1 MIVATV
7 GEQGNRFLVIGAGFS
22 GSLLSAILAR
32 YGKQVTLIDHG
43 EHPRFVIGE
52 SSTPAASLI
61 LRTLVKRYGLSELA
75 PLTRYGR
82 WVNELASVRRG
93 AKRGFSY
100 FFHQTDSDFQV
111 EEAHPNEL
119 LVTASS
125 ALDLADAQWLRSDV
139 DQFLCD
145 YARQQGVVLR
155 ELTTLKSLQ
164 RDEVSS
170 QWAATVV
177 DSEHVQQ
184 SLPFDWVVD
193 ASGNGEVVA
202 RLLGLPSGD
211 LPGLHTNSVAVF
223 SHFDG
228 VKSWDAMLAEQR
240 QDTKDFPFPTDA
252 SAQHHVIERGWLW
265 CLRFDHRVTSAGIV
279 LDGHYLND
287 DWQQIAAEKMWR
299 THIARYPSLRRMFQ
313 DAQLSDTPNRY
324 IKTQRLQRIAGQ
336 AAGQGWVSLPHT
348 AGFID
353 PLHSTGIAHSM
364 SGVERLA
371 DIFLSADGAHQTEVD
386 AYGEQVLDELRLIDL
401 LVAGCYLALPS
412 KRHFEAYCMLYFA
425 AATTYEKSR
434 MDSAGRNLG
443 NAMLLADDSQWV
455 TAVQDVFYYLQELA
469 MSQHWGGPEQFEAII
484 REKIKSY
491 NHAGLCDAEVSSMYR
506 YTASM

>member
-7 GEQGNRFLVIGAGFS
+7 DKQGNRFLVIGAGFS

-32 YGKQVTLIDHG
+32 HGKQVTLIDRG
-43 EHPRFVIGE
+43 EHPRFAIGE

-82 WVNELASVRRG
+82 WMNELASVRRG

-100 FFHQTDSDFQV
+100 FFHQADSDFRVTESHQ
-111 EEAHPNEL
+111 NEL

-125 ALDLADAQWLRSDV
+125 SLELADTQWLRSDV
-139 DQFLCD
+139 DHFLCD

-155 ELTTLKSLQ
+155 DLTTLKSLQ
-164 RDEVSS
+164 RDEVGSE
-170 QWAATVV
+170 WVATVD
-177 DSEHVQQ
+177 DSEGVQE
-184 SLPFDWVVD
+184 SLQFDWVVD
-193 ASGNGEVVA
+193 ASGQAEVVA

-211 LPGLHTNSVAVF
+211 LADMKTNTVAVF

-240 QDTKDFPFPTDA
+240 QDTKDFPFPSDA
-252 SAQHHVIERGWLW
+252 SAQHHVLQEGWLW
-265 CLRFDHRVTSAGIV
+265 CLRFDHNVTSAGLV
-279 LDGHYLND
+279 LDTHHLGD
-287 DWQQIAAEKMWR
+287 DWGQLTAEKMWC
-299 THIARYPSLRRMFQ
+299 TYVARYPSLSRMFQ
-313 DAQLSDTPNRY
+313 DAQLSVAPDRFF
-324 IKTQRLQRIAGQ
+324 KSQRLQRIAGQ

-353 PLHSTGIAHSM
+353 PLHSTGIAHSL

-371 DIFLSADGAHQTEVD
+371 DIFLGVDRAHQAGVD
-386 AYGEQVLDELRLIDL
+386 AYGEQVLGELRLIDL

-434 MDSAGRNLG
+434 MDSAGRNLS

-455 TAVQDVFYYLQELA
+455 TAVHDVFYHLQELA

-484 REKIKSY
+484 REKIKRY

>member
-1 MIVATV
+1 MATA
-7 GEQGNRFLVIGAGFS
+7 GEHGNRFLVIGAGFS

-32 YGKQVTLIDHG
+32 HGKKVTMIDRG

-52 SSTPAASLI
+52 SSTPAANLI
-61 LRTLVKRYGLSELA
+61 LRTLVRRYGLSELA
-75 PLTRYGR
+75 PLTRYGS

-100 FFHQTDSDFQV
+100 FFHQADSEFQV
-111 EEAHPNEL
+111 TEFHPNEL
-119 LVTASS
+119 LVAASS
-125 ALDLADAQWLRSDV
+125 KLELADTQWLRSDV

-145 YARQQGVVLR
+145 YARQQGATLR
-155 ELTTLKSLQ
+155 DLTTLKSLQ

-177 DSEHVQQ
+177 DSEGVHQ
-184 SLPFDWVVD
+184 SLSFDWVVD

-202 RLLGLPSGD
+202 QLLGLPTGD
-211 LPGLHTNSVAVF
+211 SKGLYTNTVAVF

-228 VKSWDAMLAEQR
+228 VKSWDVMLAQQR
-240 QDTKDFPFPTDA
+240 QGIKDFPFPTDA
-252 SAQHHVIERGWLW
+252 SAQHHMIDRGWLW

-279 LDGHYLND
+279 LDGHYLED
-287 DWQQIAAEKMWR
+287 DWQQTDAEKIWR
-299 THIARYPSLRRMFQ
+299 THVALYPSLCRMFQ

-371 DIFLSADGAHQTEVD
+371 DIFLGADPAHQAAVD
-386 AYGEQVLDELRLIDL
+386 TYSEQVIGELRLIDL

-434 MDSAGRNLG
+434 MDSSGRNFSH
-443 NAMLLADDSQWV
+443 AMLLADNPQWV
-455 TAVQDVFYYLQELA
+455 MAVQDVFFHLQELA
-469 MSQHWGGPEQFEAII
+469 MSQNWGGPEQFEAII

>member
-1 MIVATV
+1 MATV
-7 GEQGNRFLVIGAGFS
+7 GEQGKRFLVIGAGFS

-32 YGKQVTLIDHG
+32 HGKQVTLIDRD

-52 SSTPAASLI
+52 SSTPAAGLI

-82 WVNELASVRRG
+82 WVNELESVRRG

-100 FFHQTDSDFQV
+100 FFHQADADFHV
-111 EEAHPNEL
+111 ADCHSNEL
-119 LVTASS
+119 LVAASS
-125 ALDLADAQWLRSDV
+125 SLELADTQWLRSDV

-145 YARQQGVVLR
+145 YATQQGVVLR
-155 ELTTLKSLQ
+155 DRTTLMSLQ
-164 RDEVSS
+164 RHEVSRE
-170 QWAATVV
+170 WAATVI
-177 DSEHVQQ
+177 DSEGVQE
-184 SLPFDWVVD
+184 SLQFDWVVD
-193 ASGNGEVVA
+193 ASGQGEVVA
-202 RLLGLPSGD
+202 GLLGLPSGD
-211 LPGLHTNSVAVF
+211 PHGLQTNTVAVF

-228 VKSWDAMLAEQR
+228 VKSWDAMLSEQR
-240 QDTKDFPFPTDA
+240 QDTKDFPFPADV
-252 SAQHHVIERGWLW
+252 SAQHHLLKEGWLW
-265 CLRFDHRVTSAGIV
+265 CLRFDHNVTSAGLV
-279 LDGHYLND
+279 LDAHDLTD
-287 DWQQIAAEKMWR
+287 DWQQITAKEMWC
-299 THIARYPSLRRMFQ
+299 THVDRYPSLSRMFQ
-313 DAQLSDTPNRY
+313 DAQLSVTPNRF

-336 AAGQGWVSLPHT
+336 ATGQGWVSLPHT
-348 AGFID
+348 VGFID

-371 DIFLSADGAHQTEVD
+371 DIFLSADSAHQAGVD
-386 AYGEQVLDELRLIDL
+386 AYGEQVLGELKLIDL

-434 MDSAGRNLG
+434 MDSAGRNLS

-455 TAVQDVFYYLQELA
+455 TAVHDVFYHLQELA

-484 REKIKSY
+484 REKIKRY

-506 YTASM
+506 YTAVMS